1 MKKLT
6 YLLVF
11 IMFLGLSSCGSS
23 DVCNCIDIGVEFS
36 KEYKTTNGDLG
47 KIKKLQEQFKED
59 REKCLNL
66 GKGKTDAELKE
77 MDKEAEKCPSYK
89 ELVRLQQ

>member
-11 IMFLGLSSCGSS
+11 ITFLGLSSCGGSE
-23 DVCNCIDIGVEFS
+23 VCNCIDLALEYS
-36 KEYKTTNGDLG
+36 KESKTANGDIG
-47 KIKKLQEQFKED
+47 KLKKIEERFKED
-59 REKCLNL
+59 SAKCMNL

-89 ELVRLQQ
+89 ELIRLR

>member
-23 DVCNCIDIGVEFS
+23 DVCNCIDLALEYS
-36 KEYKTTNGDLG
+36 KESKTANGDLV
-47 KIKKLQEQFKED
+47 KLKKLEERFKED
-59 REKCLNL
+59 RVKCMNL

-77 MDKEAEKCPSYK
+77 MDKEAEKCSSYK
-89 ELVRLQQ
+89 ELMRLR

>member
-6 YLLVF
+6 YILPL

-23 DVCNCIDIGVEFS
+23 EVCNCIDLFLEYS
-36 KEYKTTNGDLG
+36 KESKTANGDLG
-47 KIKKLQEQFKED
+47 KLKKLQERFKED
-59 REKCLNL
+59 VEKCMNL
-66 GKGKTDAELKE
+66 GKGKPDAERME

-89 ELVRLQQ
+89 ELMRLQQ